1 MYYTSSTDME
11 ILAAT
16 TGTPA
21 ETKRSKVGIIL
32 MYYIQIWTGSK
43 VLGMFMGIIGGVVYG
58 RMMRLSMVG
67 LKGSA

>member
-21 ETKRSKVGIIL
+21 ETKRSKGGIIL
-32 MYYIQIWTGSK
+32 IQIWTGLNVHDS
-43 VLGMFMGIIGGVVYG
+43 VIIACWSG
-58 RMMRLSMVG
+58 
-67 LKGSA
+67 A

>member
-21 ETKRSKVGIIL
+21 ETKRSQGGIIL
-32 MYYIQIWTGSK
+32 MYYIQIWTGLNVHGS
-43 VLGMFMGIIGGVVYG
+43 VIIACWSGTQ
-58 RMMRLSMVG
+58 
-67 LKGSA
+67 